1 MIAAAW
7 FSPEQLTEAQQ
18 SVRRWFQEG
27 GTAGPALAV
36 LAAVAGA
43 LFLTHYLSRRQRRR
57 DPSTLRSDPA
67 RLFADIL
74 KKMNLTRQQ
83 RKTLASM
90 ARDLR
95 IKHPTVVLLSPV
107 LFERSWTGWKGDG
120 AASTAPDGQARS
132 DLYWQIRSVL
142 FPSG

>member
-7 FSPEQLTEAQQ
+7 FSPEQFNEAQQ

-27 GTAGPALAV
+27 GAIGPVLAV
-36 LAAVAGA
+36 FAVLAGA
-43 LFLTHYLSRRQRRR
+43 LFLAHLLSGRQRRR
-57 DPSTLRSDPA
+57 DPGVLRSDPA
-67 RLFADIL
+67 GLFADIL
-74 KKMNLTRQQ
+74 KKMNLTAQQ
-83 RKTLASM
+83 RKTLVDM

-107 LFERSWTGWKGDG
+107 LFERSWTGWKGDV
-120 AASTAPDGQARS
+120 AESAAPDGQARS